1 MLKFTF
7 PSNVLKNI
15 YFSLI
20 YPYYTYCNLVWGSA
34 DSTHIDILIK
44 LQKKAVR
51 SISKVGYLDHTGP
64 LFNNL
69 KLLQVHEIYNYNCA
83 KLLYECDK
91 NINVINKGL
100 KNFKVK
106 LNTNGSF
113 HGHDTRNKD
122 LLRKPKGRLKLFDN
136 TVIERGIEVW
146 NPLHESIK
154 KATTI
159 LSFKT
164 HLKAYILNN

>member
-1 MLKFTF
+1 MLKCTF

-69 KLLQVHEIYNYNCA
+69 KLLEVHEIYNYNCA
-83 KLLYECDK
+83 KFMYQCYK
-91 NINVINKGL
+91 NKNKSL
-100 KNFKVK
+100 KNFKDK

-113 HGHDTRNKD
+113 HDHNTRIKD

-136 TVIERGIEVW
+136 TVLERGIEIW
-146 NPLHESIK
+146 NSLHDSIK
-154 KATTI
+154 KAATF
-159 LSFKT
+159 LSFKNQ
-164 HLKAYILNN
+164 LKSYMLNNK